1 MNNGYPLW
9 ATPERR
15 AKLQELF
22 AQNLPQFTPKFY
34 AHLDLLMFENMSM
47 GEYVAYLTKDVGHSQ
62 IESWKEDDRW
72 EREFL
77 WMLEQRRMH
86 ANPRRIGKRG
96 GPYDS
101 IHREQLHAERPVF
114 EVLGIE
120 VAAFTQHRVAKV
132 RLTELK
138 KIVWV
143 DISGANLS
151 KGKLHKLARGRGQV
165 PEELHRMIA
174 RGVRRFL

>member
-1 MNNGYPLW
+1 
-9 ATPERR
+9 
-15 AKLQELF
+15 
-22 AQNLPQFTPKFY
+22 
-34 AHLDLLMFENMSM
+34 
-47 GEYVAYLTKDVGHSQ
+47 
-62 IESWKEDDRW
+62 DDRW
-72 EREFL
+72 DREYA
-77 WMLEQRRMH
+77 WKLEKRRMH
-86 ANPRRIGKRG
+86 ANPRRLGKRG

-114 EVLGIE
+114 EVLGIG
-120 VAAFTQHRVAKV
+120 VSAFTQSRVAKV

-143 DISGANLS
+143 DISGSVLS
-151 KGKLHKLARGRGQV
+151 KSKLHKLARGRGQV